1 MDFSNINLED
11 HQSLARTIVTEA
23 IGETFKDRS
32 QFQKFRNKIIK
43 REHGR
48 IFHNLY
54 FVKAYED
61 LVKEGK
67 IEANEEFLRLIQK
80 RRIRTMS
87 GVAPVTVLTKPFPC
101 PGKCTYCPTDVR
113 MPKSYLISQPA
124 AQRGFRQRFDP
135 YSQVYVRLKA
145 LEMTG
150 HQVSKVE
157 LRILGGTW
165 SSYPKGYQTW
175 FVKRCLQAMNEY
187 RELREKD
194 LKDLKD
200 SKDLKEGHE
209 RTIVNRI
216 ETRRGVDT
224 VNTLEVKSLKGGRL
238 KFDDVVEENETA
250 AVRCIGINI
259 ETRPDWVDAAE
270 IKRLRR
276 LGVTKVEIGV
286 QTTDDKVQELTRR
299 GHDLEAVRV
308 ATKFFKDAGFKL
320 SYHMMPNLEGTTV
333 EQDKKMVGE
342 LFEDDRYQPDY
353 LKIYPCMVIP
363 RTSLSVRYRKGLY
376 KPYDDETLFDVL
388 YEVMKSVPEYCR
400 IDRVARD
407 IPSDEIEAGSKVS
420 NIRQMLEKK
429 LEEEGTPSRDIRYRE
444 IGETEFKMENIE
456 LVKREYEA
464 SGGRELFLS
473 YEDTEQDKL
482 IALLRLRFV
491 MTNKGQGNKVQG
503 PKKNSKF
510 SILNSKEE
518 DEDEGP
524 IRLRSGKKSRI
535 KEIEGAALIREVHV
549 YGRQISVGKKGS
561 KKQHVGWGTK
571 LMADAER
578 LAKKAGYKKI
588 AVIAGIG
595 TREYYKK
602 FGYELE
608 GTYMVKTLGV

>member
-1 MDFSNINLED
+1 MDFTNINLED

-23 IGETFKDRS
+23 VGKTFKDRS

-43 REHGR
+43 RENGR

-150 HQVSKVE
+150 HEVSKVE

-187 RELREKD
+187 KELREKD
-194 LKDLKD
+194 LKDLN
-200 SKDLKEGHE
+200 DLKERNE
-209 RTIVNRI
+209 KTVVNRV
-216 ETRRGVDT
+216 ESRRGVDE

-238 KFDDVVEENETA
+238 KFDDVVTENETA
-250 AVRCIGINI
+250 AVRCIGINV
-259 ETRPDWVDAAE
+259 ETRPDWVTPAE

-299 GHDLEAVRV
+299 GHDLEAVRR
-308 ATKFFKDAGFKL
+308 ATKLFKDAGFKL

-420 NIRQMLEKK
+420 NVRQMLEKK
-429 LEEEGTPSRDIRYRE
+429 LEDDGVPCRDIRYRE
-444 IGETEFKMENIE
+444 IGEGEFRMENVE
-456 LVKREYEA
+456 LVIREYEA

-473 YEDTEQDKL
+473 YEDVEKDKL
-482 IALLRLRFV
+482 IALLRLRFP
-491 MTNKGQGNKVQG
+491 GGRQGSRVESRGEIRSKVQG
-503 PKKNSKF
+503 PSSIGEVIDSEF
-510 SILNSKEE
+510 LILNSKEE
-518 DEDEGP
+518 DRGV
-524 IRLRSGKKSRI
+524 RLRL
-535 KEIEGAALIREVHV
+535 KELDGAALIREVHV

-578 LAKKAGYKKI
+578 IAKNAGYKKI

-608 GTYMVKTLGV
+608 GTYMVKEL